1 MSDDKKSDKT
11 PDLDE
16 ELDRLQERL
25 PHRASRLM
33 QKVRSPSAAR
43 YRIPVGI
50 ALTAGGVVGFL
61 PILGFWMVPLGLAV
75 LAQDVPVMRP
85 PLARLLAKVNG
96 KRAPKR

>member
-1 MSDDKKSDKT
+1 MK
-11 PDLDE
+11 
-16 ELDRLQERL
+16 
-25 PHRASRLM
+25 
-33 QKVRSPSAAR
+33 KVRSPEAAP

-50 ALTAGGVVGFL
+50 ALTAGGLVGFL

-96 KRAPKR
+96 KRKPPRIYAAMIPNLERKESSRSFARTVTAA